1 MSDIERRYAA
11 LLFRR
16 TGGSPAAMQA
26 EDARLAARA
35 ALVATTDDSWSQ
47 PPPELAKTGGYYKP
61 AMAWQGL
68 EVVIENPVGTVREG
82 VDEGGRP
89 WRTEFHYAY
98 GEIPNTT
105 GMDGDPVDVFVGPDA
120 TAREVYI
127 VRQMKRKQWDQ
138 YDEDKVMI
146 DFPTL
151 EAARA
156 AYLGHYDDPRF
167 FGGIVA
173 MPVDEFVRKVKATKD
188 QPAMIKSII
197 VFCRRRAA
205 EP

>member
-1 MSDIERRYAA
+1 MSNIERRYAA

-16 TGGSPAAMQA
+16 AGGDPAAMQA

-35 ALVATTDDSWSQ
+35 ALVATTDENWTP
-47 PPPELAKTGGYYKP
+47 PPPELAATGGYYKP

-89 WRTEFHYAY
+89 WRTEFRYAY
-98 GEIPNTT
+98 GEIPGTT
-105 GMDGDPVDVFVGPDA
+105 GVDGDPVDVFVGPDA
-120 TAREVYI
+120 TARAVYI

-188 QPAMIKSII
+188 QPAMIKSIM
-197 VFCRRRAA
+197 VFRRRRPAR
-205 EP
+205 P